1 MLPSIPGWW
10 RPTLRHRKG
19 AGALSALVL
28 LATFGPPG
36 AGSAAAEPA
45 VVNAKVVPPGL
56 SATVAALRART
67 SVPIVLPAKLDPG
80 TYASF
85 DEASANAY
93 TLYVDLAPDC
103 KGAHA
108 CGYYA
113 LTAKRATPADG
124 KARALRIPLGR
135 GVDGDLTA
143 SEVTAYPTDTT
154 IAFRLGTTAYVLSVN
169 SHGPDPRALAR
180 AIVANLR
187 SVPAPSTLARSPG
200 A

>member
-1 MLPSIPGWW
+1 LLTAAFPFFVGVCGAAPPAAIDAQVVAPGF
-10 RPTLRHRKG
+10 
-19 AGALSALVL
+19 A
-28 LATFGPPG
+28 
-36 AGSAAAEPA
+36 
-45 VVNAKVVPPGL
+45 
-56 SATVAALRART
+56 ATVAALRKRT
-67 SVPIVLPAKLDPG
+67 SLPIVLPAKLDPG

-85 DEASANAY
+85 AEASANAY
-93 TLYVDLAPDC
+93 TLYVDLAPGC
-103 KGAHA
+103 EGAHA
-108 CGYYA
+108 CGYYT
-113 LTAKRATPADG
+113 LYAKRASPADG
-124 KARALRIPLGR
+124 KAHAQRIALGR

-187 SVPAPSTLARSPG
+187 TVPDPSILAKP